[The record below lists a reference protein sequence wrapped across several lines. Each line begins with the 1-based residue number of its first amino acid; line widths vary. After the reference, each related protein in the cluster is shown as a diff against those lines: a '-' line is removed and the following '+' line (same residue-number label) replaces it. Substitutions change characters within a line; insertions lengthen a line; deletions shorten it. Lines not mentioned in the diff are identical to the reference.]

1 MITEQTVGE
10 ALKNVIVPAAERNLV
25 DLNLVNNIT
34 IHDNAVEIVLANAA
48 INTELQEYLTDGIR
62 AALSKANIANLVI
75 KYTEIKPAE
84 LNHVSHIIA
93 VMSGK
98 GGVGKSAVSALLAM
112 SLQRAGKTVGILDA
126 DITGSS
132 MPRMFGLKNRPLG
145 SENGILPVAS
155 ESGIDIM
162 SMNLMLPEQES
173 AVIWRAPLLTK
184 AIQQFWEEV
193 LWGNLD
199 YLIIDLPPGT
209 ADAPLTVMQS
219 IPIEGVIIVSTPQGL
234 VEMIV
239 KKALNMTQKME
250 KPILGIIENMSYFYV
265 PELKKKYELF
275 GKSKGEALSK
285 VARAPLLAQLPI
297 DPVLA
302 RLCDEGKIESYD
314 SPFIKELGDA
324 VLQIIAKKTELKK

>member
-1 MITEQTVGE
+1 MITEQTIRE
-10 ALKNVIVPAAERNLV
+10 ALKNVIVPAAERSLI

-34 IHDNAVEIVLANAA
+34 ILNDVVEITLANAA

-62 AALSKANIANLVI
+62 AALSKTNIANITVS
-75 KYTEIKPAE
+75 YVETKPAD
-84 LNHVSHIIA
+84 LNHIKHIIA
-93 VMSGK
+93 IMSGK
-98 GGVGKSAVSALLAM
+98 GGVGKSAVSALLAI
-112 SLQRAGKTVGILDA
+112 SLQRTGNSVGILDA

-155 ESGIDIM
+155 ESGIDII

-219 IPIEGVIIVSTPQGL
+219 IPIEGVIIVSTPQSL

-239 KKALNMTQKME
+239 KKAVNMAQKME
-250 KPILGIIENMSYFYV
+250 KPILGIVENMSYFYV

-275 GKSKGEALSK
+275 GKSKGETLAK
-285 VARAPLLAQLPI
+285 AAHAPLLAQLPI
-297 DPVLA
+297 DPELA
-302 RLCDEGKIESYD
+302 RLCDEGKIESYN
-314 SPFIKELGDA
+314 SPFVKDLANA
-324 VLQIIAKKTELKK
+324 VTQIVAQKTESIT